1 MIELKVIGNLG
12 SDAEIRTHNGE
23 SFVTFDIAHN
33 TNYKNA
39 EGVKCSKTTWVS
51 CLFKN
56 TNVAAYLK
64 KGTQVY
70 VSGTPE
76 AKGFISKQD
85 GSAGASLNLTV
96 RNIELLSSNTPKPA
110 AQAAGQQQQATK
122 PAATAAAAAP
132 NAAGKDD
139 NLPF

>member
-12 SDAEIRTHNGE
+12 SDAEIRNHNGE

-33 TNYKNA
+33 TTYKNA

-96 RNIELLSSNTPKPA
+96 RNIELLSSNNQKPA
-110 AQAAGQQQQATK
+110 PAAAGQQQPVTN
-122 PAATAAAAAP
+122 PAATPAAV
-132 NAAGKDD
+132 NGSGGNSDD
-139 NLPF
+139 LPF